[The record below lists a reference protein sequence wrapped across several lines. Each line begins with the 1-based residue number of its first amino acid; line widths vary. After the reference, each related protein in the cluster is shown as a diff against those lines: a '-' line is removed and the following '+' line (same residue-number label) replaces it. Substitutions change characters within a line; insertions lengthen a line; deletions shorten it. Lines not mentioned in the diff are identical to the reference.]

1 VSSET
6 KGDNSVDRPPAASG
20 QADLRGRSRADA
32 AHPEHRPATEPAAPV
47 HQKMSDSALQR
58 AVRAA
63 VDEVVG
69 HDDRL
74 SITQTM
80 ATEGWGDVL
89 FVDVYARWYS
99 DSLEDLDPALRKLVA
114 VSVDWPYERVT
125 VRWRISR

>member
-1 VSSET
+1 V
-6 KGDNSVDRPPAASG
+6 VRPKAE
-20 QADLRGRSRADA
+20 
-32 AHPEHRPATEPAAPV
+32 HPEHCPATEHAAPV
-47 HQKMSDSALQR
+47 RQKMSDSTLQR
-58 AVRAA
+58 VVGAA
-63 VDEVVG
+63 VDEVAG

-74 SITQTM
+74 GITQTM
-80 ATEGWGDVL
+80 ATKGWGDVL